1 MTMLIIAHHN
11 ISDPQSFWSAAEQ
24 VTKNLPANLKVLSVY
39 PSMDGKTGTC
49 LWEGDSAQSVQTF
62 LDANAA
68 QYAKNTCYEV
78 NVEKSMGLPAID
90 LVEAGL
96 S

>member
-1 MTMLIIAHHN
+1 MLVIAHHD
-11 ISDPQSFWSAAEQ
+11 ISDPENFWSAAEQ
-24 VTKNLPANLKVLSVY
+24 VTKNLPANLKVLGVY

-49 LWEGDSAQSVQTF
+49 LWEGDSVQSVQKF
-62 LDANAA
+62 LDENSA

-78 NVEKSMGLPAID
+78 NVEKSMGLPAIH
-90 LVEAGL
+90 EAEASL

>member
-1 MTMLIIAHHN
+1 MLVIAHHD
-11 ISDPQSFWSAAEQ
+11 ISDPENFWSAAEQ
-24 VTKNLPANLKVLSVY
+24 VTKSLPANLKLLGVY

-49 LWEGDSAQSVQTF
+49 LWEGDSAQSVQDF
-62 LDANAA
+62 LDEGSA

-78 NVEKSMGLPAID
+78 NVEKSMGIPAIRIA
-90 LVEAGL
+90 EASL

>member
-1 MTMLIIAHHN
+1 MLVIAHHD
-11 ISDPQSFWSAAEQ
+11 ISDPENFWAAAQQ
-24 VTKNLPANLKVLSVY
+24 VTKSLPANLKVLGVY

-49 LWEGDSAQSVQTF
+49 LWDGDSAQSVQEF
-62 LDANAA
+62 LDAGSA

-78 NVEKSMGLPAID
+78 NVEKAIGLPA
-90 LVEAGL
+90 LHLMEASL